1 MASVPS
7 LSRHYYRTLWV
18 VPAVRASVPRVFKD
32 SSGSHPSPDA
42 HGHHAI
48 SPGEKEPVLA
58 RVAKPQPMLPPA
70 KAAATRVHGQSPSQ
84 HSRSVGTEPR
94 TDTHPGGRH
103 SHAVFEARLL
113 EDRSRPSIPSSEPL
127 CVCSPPHAP
136 AIGHPSSNNPHST
149 PRGAALPSASA
160 LQLIEQRDH
169 LPCSGAAQGVAQG
182 YCTPQGVH
190 LFCRNSQLLHT
201 VEGLGG
207 ASAGAE
213 VSICSELLAQSI
225 PPQHP
230 GSPDLQ
236 RPH

>member
-1 MASVPS
+1 MASVLS
-7 LSRHYYRTLWV
+7 LSGHHCRTLGSACSQGLSSQGIQRQQRLPSQSRCTWT
-18 VPAVRASVPRVFKD
+18 PRHKLW
-32 SSGSHPSPDA
+32 G
-42 HGHHAI
+42 
-48 SPGEKEPVLA
+48 KEPVLA
-58 RVAKPQPMLPPA
+58 RTAKPQPMLPPGRA
-70 KAAATRVHGQSPSQ
+70 TATRVHGQSPSQ

-94 TDTHPGGRH
+94 TDTHSGGRH

-127 CVCSPPHAP
+127 RVCSPPHAP
-136 AIGHPSSNNPHST
+136 AIRHPSSNNPHST
-149 PRGAALPSASA
+149 PRGAGLPSASA

-190 LFCRNSQLLHT
+190 LLCRNSQLLHT
-201 VEGLGG
+201 VEGLEG
-207 ASAGAE
+207 ASAGAK